1 MAIKIIKN
9 TMVEPI
15 EMQCKNCE
23 SVFSFNYSDI
33 EAFDRKSL
41 WGTIFHERFVTCPVC
56 KIRCYLETVQHHE
69 GNEASQSFVDE
80 GEVNESK

>member
-15 EMQCKNCE
+15 EMKCNNCE

-33 EAFDRKSL
+33 ETFDRSTL
-41 WGTIFHERFVTCPVC
+41 LGTSFHERFVICPVC
-56 KIRCYLETVQHHE
+56 KIRCYLERVQHHK
-69 GNEASQSFVDE
+69 GIEARQSFVDE
-80 GEVNESK
+80 GETK